1 MGTAGT
7 AELETAKPAPRSSGF
22 PSRPIGGIMGHA
34 RPPAKNHLRRH
45 ARHGRARPADLLL
58 GLQVQPPGDDEQTLD
73 VFNYCNFN

>member
-34 RPPAKNHLRRH
+34 RPPAKNHLRGH
-45 ARHGRARPADLLL
+45 ARARPADLLL
-58 GLQVQPPGDDEQTLD
+58 GPQVQPPGDDKQALD

>member
-7 AELETAKPAPRSSGF
+7 AELETAKPAPKSSGF
-22 PSRPIGGIMGHA
+22 PSRQIGGIMGHA

-45 ARHGRARPADLLL
+45 ARALPADLLL
-58 GLQVQPPGDDEQTLD
+58 GPQVQPPGDDEQTLD